1 MSALASALG
10 SLLVKF
16 TADASGFSQ
25 GCQQAQ
31 ASVSGVSDAVNQ
43 AAGPMGKLQGQI
55 DSLGATAAGTAG
67 KLVGALG
74 LAGGVAAIGK
84 TAFDSAMM
92 FEQAEARIARSTGA
106 TGEHLASL
114 KASFENIY
122 KGSAAS
128 SDAIVS
134 AMDIISQRTNATGP
148 ALENLTMKMI
158 ALAKVSGEDVG
169 AVGPLVTRV
178 FGDWSIATD
187 RQAGAMDFLRAAS
200 QQTGTSVSKLAEQVV
215 YAGAPLRMLGYSFE
229 QATAL
234 IGKFEKEGVNTELVL
249 GGMKAALQKF
259 AKEGVADP
267 AAEWQKFV
275 DGVQKG
281 TVTMADL
288 IEEVGAKRGP
298 DLYRAIVE
306 GRFQI
311 QGMTADLAKAARDG
325 SSNVSTLT
333 GEFTKLKHYIQ
344 TDLGGGM
351 LDFINQTKEEI
362 ATVQRLATWF
372 QALVQLNKDLIA
384 HPFSTK
390 TLTDMSALNPT
401 PGAPSAPGVQSWML
415 TSKTGIKPADTLT
428 SGLDDAS
435 KAVDDFAQ
443 RWAKAMSSL
452 GIETNKFRDMEAALA
467 LVAQQLQKHGV
478 EVPKVA
484 NVYWILMEAV
494 KTHVLT
500 MDQAREAMKKWGD
513 EWDKNHPKAQQV
525 ALDMSVNKENLESFT
540 KAMEAADAKN
550 LGRVFDMIAKSTFD
564 AAFALDSLPEKVN
577 HMAEMTIAGVAAID
591 DAYKTLGI
599 KSSAS
604 LQEAAEKAQSAYY
617 DIEHS
622 GVATAVD
629 IQRAWVA
636 MVAAQIDAGE
646 KLDSGTIT
654 LYERL
659 KTSTASATKQMQS
672 SWKTMMQQVSTAIN
686 DLSKSLTDVIFGTK
700 AIGEAFT
707 DLGKTIVRII
717 LEQIIANG
725 IAKLMNALS
734 GVLSSLGGIGKALGG
749 IFGGSGGGGVL
760 GTTVGAASTVGG
772 AASSAGGAG
781 GSAAAGSAMST
792 VLGIA
797 GLGVSIASGIVSGI
811 QGARTNDLLAEI
823 EASTRYTWLAVGGSG
838 TAIAQMAQNLWAWAQ
853 NSDKLFWG
861 VWEPLLTGISANTD
875 SMVALLSQ
883 IAGAKGGTGGG
894 GGMSITV
901 NGPLVQVDGNGQSAD
916 AIAAAVMRAIPTQI
930 KRYTNSFAPV
940 Y

>member
-31 ASVSGVSDAVNQ
+31 KDLDGVQKTVEKLGSSLADFGSRLTAAVSLPLAGAGLAALKMANEMEQASMAFKTMMGSAEAAQVHLDELKRFAAQTPFEFADLVQASKRMQALGFAAADVVPSLRSIGNAASALGMAKEGIDRITTALGQMMAKGKVQAEEMRQLAEAGIPAWQILAKTLNTDVAGAMKMVEQRAVDASVAVPALMEGMNKKFGGLMEQ
-43 AAGPMGKLQGQI
+43 QMQTIGGMWSNLKDQIGFALADIGKAMTPWAKDIMANVLSPMLEKVKELSAAFGTMNPTAQTAAMGLGALAVAGPPLIAALGYMIQGIGAFGKALQGVI
-55 DSLGATAAGTAG
+55 PLVTSPAGIAVALGVT
-67 KLVGALG
+67 LVGALG
-74 LAGGVAAIGK
+74 VLAYKAHEANVEFEK
-84 TAFDSAMM
+84 TAAN
-92 FEQAEARIARSTGA
+92 FEKFQQAKARQAE
-106 TGEHLASL
+106 
-114 KASFENIY
+114 
-122 KGSAAS
+122 
-128 SDAIVS
+128 
-134 AMDIISQRTNATGP
+134 
-148 ALENLTMKMI
+148 
-158 ALAKVSGEDVG
+158 SGI
-169 AVGPLVTRV
+169 VGP
-178 FGDWSIATD
+178 
-187 RQAGAMDFLRAAS
+187 
-200 QQTGTSVSKLAEQVV
+200 
-215 YAGAPLRMLGYSFE
+215 
-229 QATAL
+229 
-234 IGKFEKEGVNTELVL
+234 VNTMNWEDIEFTQTSGFGKWLSRGISVQPIVDN
-249 GGMKAALQKF
+249 KAAL
-259 AKEGVADP
+259 EAD
-267 AAEWQKFV
+267 
-275 DGVQKG
+275 
-281 TVTMADL
+281 
-288 IEEVGAKRGP
+288 
-298 DLYRAIVE
+298 
-306 GRFQI
+306 
-311 QGMTADLAKAARDG
+311 AKAA
-325 SSNVSTLT
+325 
-333 GEFTKLKHYIQ
+333 
-344 TDLGGGM
+344 
-351 LDFINQTKEEI
+351 EEY
-362 ATVQRLATWF
+362 
-372 QALVQLNKDLIA
+372 
-384 HPFSTK
+384 
-390 TLTDMSALNPT
+390 
-401 PGAPSAPGVQSWML
+401 
-415 TSKTGIKPADTLT
+415 
-428 SGLDDAS
+428 
-435 KAVDDFAQ
+435 AQ
-443 RWAKAMSSL
+443 KWAKAMSAL
-452 GIETNKFRDMEAALA
+452 GIESNRFREMEVALVMLNDKLKAHGIDLGKTTTAYTILATAQANGIITSSQFRDAVAAFG
-467 LVAQQLQKHGV
+467 K
-478 EVPKVA
+478 
-484 NVYWILMEAV
+484 
-494 KTHVLT
+494 
-500 MDQAREAMKKWGD
+500 
-513 EWDKNHPKAQQV
+513 EWEKAHPWVQQV
-525 ALDMSVNKENLESFT
+525 ALDLSENKENMDAFRS
-540 KAMEAADAKN
+540 AMAAADAQN
-550 LGRVFDMIAKSTFD
+550 LGRVFDRIAKSTFD

-686 DLSKSLTDVIFGTK
+686 DLAKSLTDVIFGTK

-717 LEQIIANG
+717 LEQIIAKG

-734 GVLSSLGGIGKALGG
+734 GVLSSLGAIGKAMGG

-811 QGARTNDLLAEI
+811 QGARTNNLLAEI

-875 SMVALLSQ
+875 SMVVLLSQ
-883 IAGAKGGTGGG
+883 IASSKGGAGGG
-894 GGMSITV
+894 AGINITV
-901 NGPLVQVDGNGQSAD
+901 NGPLVQVSGSGQSAD
-916 AIAAAVMRAIPTQI
+916 AIAAAVMRAIPTQL
-930 KRYTNSFAPV
+930 KRYTNSFAPA

>member
-1 MSALASALG
+1 VTLAELFIRLSADTSDFGPKVKQAQKDLDGVQKTVEKLGSSLADFGARLTAAVSLPLAGAGLAALKMANEMEQASMAFKTMMGSAEAAQVHLDELKRFAAQTPFEFADLVQASKRMQALGFAAADVVPSLRSIGNAASALG
-10 SLLVKF
+10 MAKEGIDRIT
-16 TADASGFSQ
+16 TALGQMMAKGKVQAEEMRQLAEAGIPAWQILAKTLNTDVAGAMKMVEQRAVDASVAVPALMEGMNKKFGGLMEQQMQTIGGMWSNLKDQIGFTLADIGKAMTPWAKDIMANVLSPMLEKVKELSAAF
-25 GCQQAQ
+25 GTMNPKAQ
-31 ASVSGVSDAVNQ
+31 TAAMGLGALAV
-43 AAGPMGKLQGQI
+43 AGPPLIAALGYMIQGIGAFGKALQGVI
-55 DSLGATAAGTAG
+55 PLVTSPAGIAVALGVT
-67 KLVGALG
+67 LVGALG
-74 LAGGVAAIGK
+74 VLAYKAHEANVEFEK
-84 TAFDSAMM
+84 TAAN
-92 FEQAEARIARSTGA
+92 FEKFQQAKARQAE
-106 TGEHLASL
+106 
-114 KASFENIY
+114 
-122 KGSAAS
+122 
-128 SDAIVS
+128 
-134 AMDIISQRTNATGP
+134 
-148 ALENLTMKMI
+148 
-158 ALAKVSGEDVG
+158 SGI
-169 AVGPLVTRV
+169 VGP
-178 FGDWSIATD
+178 
-187 RQAGAMDFLRAAS
+187 
-200 QQTGTSVSKLAEQVV
+200 
-215 YAGAPLRMLGYSFE
+215 
-229 QATAL
+229 
-234 IGKFEKEGVNTELVL
+234 VNTMNWEDIEFTQASGFGKGLSRGISVQPIVDN
-249 GGMKAALQKF
+249 KAAL
-259 AKEGVADP
+259 EAD
-267 AAEWQKFV
+267 
-275 DGVQKG
+275 
-281 TVTMADL
+281 
-288 IEEVGAKRGP
+288 
-298 DLYRAIVE
+298 
-306 GRFQI
+306 
-311 QGMTADLAKAARDG
+311 AKAA
-325 SSNVSTLT
+325 
-333 GEFTKLKHYIQ
+333 
-344 TDLGGGM
+344 
-351 LDFINQTKEEI
+351 EEY
-362 ATVQRLATWF
+362 
-372 QALVQLNKDLIA
+372 
-384 HPFSTK
+384 
-390 TLTDMSALNPT
+390 
-401 PGAPSAPGVQSWML
+401 
-415 TSKTGIKPADTLT
+415 
-428 SGLDDAS
+428 
-435 KAVDDFAQ
+435 AQ
-443 RWAKAMSSL
+443 KWAKAMSAL
-452 GIETNKFRDMEAALA
+452 GIESNRFREMEVALVMLNDKLKAHGIDLGKTTTAYTILATAQANGIITSSQFRDAVAAFG
-467 LVAQQLQKHGV
+467 K
-478 EVPKVA
+478 
-484 NVYWILMEAV
+484 
-494 KTHVLT
+494 
-500 MDQAREAMKKWGD
+500 
-513 EWDKNHPKAQQV
+513 EWEKAHPWVQQV
-525 ALDMSVNKENLESFT
+525 ALDLSENKENMDAFRS
-540 KAMEAADAKN
+540 AMAAADAQN
-550 LGRVFDMIAKSTFD
+550 LGRVFDRIAKSTFD

-686 DLSKSLTDVIFGTK
+686 DLAKSLTDVIFGTK

-734 GVLSSLGGIGKALGG
+734 GVLSSLGEIGKALGG

-811 QGARTNDLLAEI
+811 QGARTNNLLAEI

-861 VWEPLLTGISANTD
+861 VTEPLLTGMSANLD
-875 SMVALLSQ
+875 D
-883 IAGAKGGTGGG
+883 IAGAVSAMHGASVSSG
-894 GGMSITV
+894 GGMTITV
-901 NGPLVQVDGNGQSAD
+901 NGPLVQVSGSGQSAD

>member
-43 AAGPMGKLQGQI
+43 AASPMGKLQGQI

-92 FEQAEARIARSTGA
+92 FEQAEARIARATGA
-106 TGEHLASL
+106 SGEHLASL
-114 KASFENIY
+114 KASFQDVY
-122 KGSAAS
+122 KNSAAS
-128 SDAIVS
+128 SDAIAS
-134 AMDIISQRTNATGP
+134 AMSIISQRTDAVGP
-148 ALENLTMKMI
+148 ALEKLTTKMI
-158 ALAKVSGEDVG
+158 ALARVSNEDVG
-169 AVGPLVTRV
+169 AIGPLVTRV

-229 QATAL
+229 QSTAL
-234 IGKFEKEGVNTELVL
+234 IAKFEKEGVNTELVL

-259 AKEGVADP
+259 SKEGVADP

-351 LDFINQTKEEI
+351 LNFINQTKEEI

-415 TSKTGIKPADTLT
+415 TSKTGINPANTLK

-435 KAVDDFAQ
+435 KAIDDFAQ

-500 MDQAREAMKKWGD
+500 MDQAREAMKKW
-513 EWDKNHPKAQQV
+513 
-525 ALDMSVNKENLESFT
+525 
-540 KAMEAADAKN
+540 
-550 LGRVFDMIAKSTFD
+550 
-564 AAFALDSLPEKVN
+564 
-577 HMAEMTIAGVAAID
+577 
-591 DAYKTLGI
+591 
-599 KSSAS
+599 
-604 LQEAAEKAQSAYY
+604 
-617 DIEHS
+617 
-622 GVATAVD
+622 AT
-629 IQRAWVA
+629 
-636 MVAAQIDAGE
+636 
-646 KLDSGTIT
+646 
-654 LYERL
+654 
-659 KTSTASATKQMQS
+659 
-672 SWKTMMQQVSTAIN
+672 
-686 DLSKSLTDVIFGTK
+686 
-700 AIGEAFT
+700 
-707 DLGKTIVRII
+707 
-717 LEQIIANG
+717 
-725 IAKLMNALS
+725 
-734 GVLSSLGGIGKALGG
+734 
-749 IFGGSGGGGVL
+749 
-760 GTTVGAASTVGG
+760 
-772 AASSAGGAG
+772 
-781 GSAAAGSAMST
+781 
-792 VLGIA
+792 
-797 GLGVSIASGIVSGI
+797 SGI
-811 QGARTNDLLAEI
+811 RT
-823 EASTRYTWLAVGGSG
+823 TRR
-838 TAIAQMAQNLWAWAQ
+838 
-853 NSDKLFWG
+853 
-861 VWEPLLTGISANTD
+861 
-875 SMVALLSQ
+875 LSRWR
-883 IAGAKGGTGGG
+883 
-894 GGMSITV
+894 SI
-901 NGPLVQVDGNGQSAD
+901 
-916 AIAAAVMRAIPTQI
+916 
-930 KRYTNSFAPV
+930 
-940 Y
+940 